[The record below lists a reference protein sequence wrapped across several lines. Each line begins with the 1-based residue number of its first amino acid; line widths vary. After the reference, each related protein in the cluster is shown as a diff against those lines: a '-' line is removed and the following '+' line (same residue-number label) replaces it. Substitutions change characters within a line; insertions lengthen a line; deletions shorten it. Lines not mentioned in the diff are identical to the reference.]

1 MGKLAEMQRKLLE
14 VFGRVILI
22 INIFNIFFCR
32 IANDGC

>member
-22 INIFNIFFCR
+22 ISIFTLFFYR